1 LEPNSEWQLFPIAA
15 VQIDEFSAKRGAANG
30 HKRTLHGGD
39 RHSKDETEEVVV
51 QGLAQFLG
59 GPHNKRS
66 PLHN

>member
-1 LEPNSEWQLFPIAA
+1 MSGFGSKA
-15 VQIDEFSAKRGAANG
+15 VDFEFSHSLG